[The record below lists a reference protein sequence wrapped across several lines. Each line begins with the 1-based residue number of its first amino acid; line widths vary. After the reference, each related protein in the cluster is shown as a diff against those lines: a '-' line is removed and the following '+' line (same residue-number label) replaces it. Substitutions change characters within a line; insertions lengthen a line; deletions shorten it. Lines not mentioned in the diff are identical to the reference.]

1 MGIIGKRLECCRR
14 SKYPVDLQPR
24 FSWTRGQVP
33 ESRIQL
39 SQFYGPEGSEAKGRR
54 MTAQHGNILE
64 NTWLF
69 DNGVFNVSTREAN
82 P

>member
-1 MGIIGKRLECCRR
+1 
-14 SKYPVDLQPR
+14 
-24 FSWTRGQVP
+24 
-33 ESRIQL
+33 
-39 SQFYGPEGSEAKGRR
+39 